1 MKCNYHICKEKYLPF
16 FLLIMMHFFYNSN
29 SSAQNH
35 TIDSLTSFVKI
46 SKEDTT
52 KVNTLNTLCR
62 EVKNTGDFQKANQYA
77 NDALSLSKKLRFKK
91 GEAKAYNNIGIIFD
105 NQGDYENA
113 LKNYIIAL
121 KIREEIGDKTG
132 IAGSYNNIGN
142 IYYAQGNYSAALKN
156 HLSSL
161 KTRTEINDKNGM
173 AICFMNIGNV
183 YHLQGNYS
191 DALKNQFSSLKLR
204 EELGD
209 KQGIANCYNN
219 IGNIYY
225 SQNIYKEALKNQMAA
240 LKIRKEIGDKNGIGS
255 SYNNIG
261 IIYYLQGNFSDALIN
276 QLASLKIMEEIGDK
290 RGIAMSYNNIGIIYK
305 NKGNYDEAL
314 KNQLASLKL
323 AQELEDKN
331 GIANC
336 YTNIGIVFTK
346 QGKFKE
352 ASEYLDKGLK
362 MSKEI
367 GAKDYI
373 KDTYSGL
380 AELDSAQASSFP
392 IGNGPGKF
400 WRSAF
405 ENHKMAI
412 IYRDSLVNQ
421 ETSKKLVESQMQYE
435 FDKKES
441 VAKAEQEKKDA
452 LNIAERRKQ
461 TIILYFVGF
470 VAFLI
475 LCFAVFAYRSYRQ
488 KQKANSLLEE
498 KNNYIEKQKILVEEK
513 NREITDSINYAKRIQ
528 HSLLASTQF
537 LKNNLPEHFIFF
549 QPKDIV
555 SGDFYWATELGNGQF
570 AIATADSTGHGVP
583 GAIMS
588 MLNIS
593 CLNEAVSGQKLTA
606 PNEILNY
613 TRSRIIHHL
622 ANDGSEEGG
631 KDGMDCS
638 LISFDFSKKQLT
650 YSSAN
655 NPVWI
660 ARGNEILAFSPDKMP
675 VGKHDKDSVSF
686 TQHTIQLQK
695 EDVVYTFTD
704 GMPDQFGGPNGKKFM
719 YKQLKELLLSI
730 AKLPMEEQGELL
742 KSALNKW
749 KSHLEQV
756 DDICVIGV
764 RIKG

>member
-1 MKCNYHICKEKYLPF
+1 MNYHSYIYRKIDLKN
-16 FLLIMMHFFYNSN
+16 FLLIMLFIFFNSN
-29 SSAQNH
+29 FSAQNQ
-35 TIDSLTSFVKI
+35 TIDSLKSFIKV

-52 KVNTLNTLCR
+52 KVNTLNNLCR
-62 EVKNTGDFQKANQYA
+62 EIRNTGDYSSANQYA
-77 NDALSLSKKLRFKK
+77 NDALAVSKKIGFKK
-91 GEAKAYNNIGIIFD
+91 GEGKAYNNIGIIFD
-105 NQGDYENA
+105 NQGDYKNA
-113 LKNYIIAL
+113 LKNYSISL
-121 KIREEIGDKTG
+121 KIREEISDKEG

-142 IYYAQGNYSAALKN
+142 IYYAQGNYSEALKN

-191 DALKNQFSSLKLR
+191 DALKNQFSSLKIR

-225 SQNIYKEALKNQMAA
+225 SQNIYKEALKNQLAS
-240 LKIRKEIGDKNGIGS
+240 LKIRLEIGDKNGIGS

-261 IIYYLQGNFSDALIN
+261 IIHYLQGNYTEALAN

-305 NKGNYDEAL
+305 NKGNYEDAL

-323 AQELEDKN
+323 AEELEDKN

-336 YTNIGIVFTK
+336 YTNIGVIFTK
-346 QGKFKE
+346 QKKFKE
-352 ASEYLDKGLK
+352 ALEYLDKGLTL
-362 MSKEI
+362 SKEI

-380 AELDSAQASSFP
+380 AELDSAQAAGFQTPNS
-392 IGNGPGKF
+392 GPGKF
-400 WRSAF
+400 WKQAF
-405 ENHKMAI
+405 EHHKMAI
-412 IYRDSLVNQ
+412 LYRDSLVNQ

-441 VAKAEQEKKDA
+441 IVKAEQEKKDA

-470 VAFLI
+470 VGFLI

-498 KNNYIEKQKILVEEK
+498 KNIYIEKQKILVEEK

-528 HSLLASTQF
+528 HSLLASKQF
-537 LKNNLPEHFIFF
+537 LNTNLPDHFIFF

-555 SGDFYWATELGNGQF
+555 SGDFYWASELKNGQF
-570 AIATADSTGHGVP
+570 ALVTADSTGHGVP

-593 CLNEAVSGQKLTA
+593 CLNEAVNGQQLTA

-613 TRSRIIHHL
+613 TRARIIHHL
-622 ANDGSEEGG
+622 SNDGSEEGG

-660 ARGNEILAFSPDKMP
+660 ARGNEILAFLPDKMP

-704 GMPDQFGGPNGKKFM
+704 GMADQFGGPNGKKFM

-730 AKLPMEEQGELL
+730 AKLPLVEQGDLL
-742 KSALNKW
+742 KSAINKW

-756 DDICVIGV
+756 DDICVIGI
-764 RIKG
+764 RI